1 MPDLRYAAA
10 AAFCAALA
18 TPFAVAAD
26 EQPLTAQ
33 QQRMK
38 SCNAEASGK
47 QMKGDERRSFMSQCL
62 KADKGGKPLTAQ
74 QEKMATCNRTAS
86 DRQLKGDERRAYM
99 KDCLSAKQAVKP
111 SAATGR

>member
-1 MPDLRYAAA
+1 MPTPGCLVAFAAC
-10 AAFCAALA
+10 AAFA
-18 TPFAVAAD
+18 TAFAVAA
-26 EQPLTAQ
+26 EEHPLTAQ

-47 QMKGDERRSFMSQCL
+47 HMKGDERRSFMSQCL
-62 KADKGGKPLTAQ
+62 KADNGAKPLTAQ

-99 KDCLSAKQAVKP
+99 KDCLSAKP